1 MEYNSNEMKIIDKA
15 NFYKANE
22 LKAHVL
28 TIPKSSFKNV
38 IFQSNIEEGNYF
50 WAMLLDKKGET
61 IGIPFRLFLSEIY
74 DIIDYKT
81 LEEENAGHS

>member
-15 NFYKANE
+15 NFYRASE

-28 TIPKSSFKNV
+28 TIPKGSFRNV
-38 IFQSNIEEGNYF
+38 MFQSELEEGKFF
-50 WAMLLDKKGET
+50 WAFQLDKQGEL

-74 DIIDYKT
+74 DIIDYVGVG
-81 LEEENAGHS
+81 E